1 MTSSR
6 RLRAALAPA
15 VDNWLCRCYLAAVAV
30 TAGAALY
37 EDLFVSQ
44 ADASMAYVAPMLL
57 TAPLNMLFMVALG
70 WIPTD
75 APFYLGVAVGA
86 VVNAALLGAAVRTLR
101 GRRAPASSPRPA
113 PGA

>member
-6 RLRAALAPA
+6 RLRAVLAPA
-15 VDNWLCRCYLAAVAV
+15 VDNWVSRCYLAAVAV
-30 TAGAALY
+30 TAGFALY

-75 APFYLGVAVGA
+75 APFYLGIAVGA
-86 VVNAALLGAAVRTLR
+86 AVNAALLGAAVRALR
-101 GRRAPASSPRPA
+101 GHRTSSLRPA